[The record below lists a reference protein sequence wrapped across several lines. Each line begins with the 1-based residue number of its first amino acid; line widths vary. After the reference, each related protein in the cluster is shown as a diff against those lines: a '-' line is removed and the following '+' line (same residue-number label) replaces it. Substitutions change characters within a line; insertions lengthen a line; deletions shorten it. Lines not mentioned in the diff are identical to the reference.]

1 MQSHDVTTHWPP
13 ALSLMDG
20 EALKGVYVFA
30 NREALSFRKKSGMP
44 KETLTCNRIW
54 RKEHITDRNGALEI
68 LVKGS
73 LTSLGISLRGR
84 GKEGRGCV
92 WGMCV
97 CVGACQVTSV
107 VSNSHGVAPHGLCSP
122 RNSPGQNT
130 EVGSLSLL
138 QGIFPTQGLNPGLP
152 RCRWILYQL
161 SHQGSPR
168 ILEWVVFPFSRGSSR
183 PRN

>member
-13 ALSLMDG
+13 ALSLVDG
-20 EALKGVYVFA
+20 EALKGGYVFA

-107 VSNSHGVAPHGLCSP
+107 VSNSHGVAPHGLKVKVAQSCP
-122 RNSPGQNT
+122 TLCDPMDCAVHGT
-130 EVGSLSLL
+130 L
-138 QGIFPTQGLNPGLP
+138 QA
-152 RCRWILYQL
+152 
-161 SHQGSPR
+161 R
-168 ILEWVVFPFSRGSSR
+168 ILKWVAFPFSRGSSQ
-183 PRN
+183 PRD